1 MNVMFTNVNGSD
13 ESLCIVTEYDHP
25 ADLII
30 RGFRA
35 LHNTF
40 TDAFVVRDDEM
51 CYYLYELCCLTE
63 RQVSR
68 LLEIAQNV

>member
-1 MNVMFTNVNGSD
+1 MNVMFTDVNGSG
-13 ESLCIVTEYDHP
+13 ESLCIVTENEHP

-35 LHNTF
+35 LKNSF
-40 TDAFVVRDDEM
+40 TDAFVVRDEEM
-51 CYYLYELCCLTE
+51 RYYLYELCCLTE

>member
-1 MNVMFTNVNGSD
+1 MNVMFTNVNGTD
-13 ESLCIVTEYDHP
+13 ETLCIVTEYEHP

-35 LHNTF
+35 LKNTF

-51 CYYLYELCCLTE
+51 QYYLYDLCCLTE
-63 RQVSR
+63 SQVAN
-68 LLEIAQNV
+68 LLSLVQNV